1 VTKYLLNHFTFFYL
15 LLATTSITA
24 QSESYIIKGIILD
37 NNKKFPIPYATI
49 KEVDGDSSKAINI
62 TISQEDGQFQLK
74 TTSKNPNLNIDFMGY
89 EQLKIR
95 NILMKSKTLNL
106 GKILLEELP
115 QNLDEFEIEVEK
127 STMEFKL
134 DKRVFNVGKD
144 ISSTGASA
152 LEVLNNVPSVNV
164 NIEGQISLRG
174 ASGVQILI
182 NGKPSVIA
190 SEQGKGLSSIT
201 ADMIEKIEVITNP
214 SAKYEAE
221 GSSGIIN
228 IVLKKDQRK
237 GLNGSMSINTGW
249 PHNHSTGISINNRT
263 EKFNLF
269 TQIGLGY
276 RSLPRMKYNKNEN
289 FMSLINLESLGTE
302 YRNEFYYNLI
312 LGADYYINDNSLVTL
327 SGSYALEIEDQ
338 PSSFE
343 FIMDSIDVEIGSWER
358 SENTVAINPKYQYD
372 LQYANEIN
380 GNEDHTLIASAT
392 GNFFGKDQAS
402 TFMVDNFS
410 GDVYNPQQETET
422 NFKEEKHTFKLD
434 YKNPISQ
441 NIVLESG
448 IQYVWQN
455 VNNDYAVRNNINNSW
470 IIDTGLTNEFEYQQN
485 VLGLYSTAAIEKNK
499 VGLKGGLRLENTL
512 LQTLLTTTN
521 EENNRNFNNLF
532 PSLHFSYK
540 LNNHLGFQFGYSK
553 RIYRPRLWDLNPFFN
568 IRDNYN
574 IRTGN
579 PNLLPEFTDAFEISS
594 ILTQDKVSISMSIYK
609 RITDGVIERL
619 STFENNVTTY
629 VPYNV
634 GKKDATGIELN
645 AKININKQI
654 SLLGDFNYFQFKRTG
669 EFNNQNIDFSA
680 QQWYTKW
687 TSKLKLTSTTDV
699 ELSGQ
704 YESGYQ
710 TIQGEIQ
717 PQLYGNIGFR
727 QKLINGKA
735 VISFSIRDLFASR
748 IWVNEIIQNDFSLY
762 SRNFRGRFIIF
773 GFSYGFGKG
782 EAMEY
787 SGARRYF

>member
-106 GKILLEELP
+106 GEIFLKELT
-115 QNLDEFEIEVEK
+115 QNLEEFEIEVEK

-228 IVLKKDQRK
+228 IILKKDQRK
-237 GLNGSMSINTGW
+237 GINGSISVNTGW

-269 TQIGLGY
+269 AQIGLGY

-289 FMSLINLESLGTE
+289 FLNLIDLESLGTE

-312 LGADYYINDNSLVTL
+312 LGSDYYINDNSLVTL
-327 SGSYALEIEDQ
+327 SWSYALEIEDQ

-343 FIMDSIDVEIGSWER
+343 FIMDSVDLEIGSWER

-372 LQYANEIN
+372 LQYANDIN
-380 GNEDHTLIASAT
+380 GNEDHTIIASAT
-392 GNFFGKDQAS
+392 GNFFGKNQAS
-402 TFMVDNFS
+402 IFINDNFS
-410 GDVYNPQQETET
+410 
-422 NFKEEKHTFKLD
+422 
-434 YKNPISQ
+434 
-441 NIVLESG
+441 
-448 IQYVWQN
+448 
-455 VNNDYAVRNNINNSW
+455 
-470 IIDTGLTNEFEYQQN
+470 
-485 VLGLYSTAAIEKNK
+485 NK
-499 VGLKGGLRLENTL
+499 R
-512 LQTLLTTTN
+512 
-521 EENNRNFNNLF
+521 
-532 PSLHFSYK
+532 
-540 LNNHLGFQFGYSK
+540 
-553 RIYRPRLWDLNPFFN
+553 
-568 IRDNYN
+568 
-574 IRTGN
+574 
-579 PNLLPEFTDAFEISS
+579 
-594 ILTQDKVSISMSIYK
+594 
-609 RITDGVIERL
+609 
-619 STFENNVTTY
+619 
-629 VPYNV
+629 
-634 GKKDATGIELN
+634 
-645 AKININKQI
+645 
-654 SLLGDFNYFQFKRTG
+654 
-669 EFNNQNIDFSA
+669 
-680 QQWYTKW
+680 
-687 TSKLKLTSTTDV
+687 
-699 ELSGQ
+699 
-704 YESGYQ
+704 
-710 TIQGEIQ
+710 
-717 PQLYGNIGFR
+717 
-727 QKLINGKA
+727 
-735 VISFSIRDLFASR
+735 
-748 IWVNEIIQNDFSLY
+748 
-762 SRNFRGRFIIF
+762 
-773 GFSYGFGKG
+773 
-782 EAMEY
+782 
-787 SGARRYF
+787 

>member
-1 VTKYLLNHFTFFYL
+1 MTKYLLNHFTFFYL

>member
-1 VTKYLLNHFTFFYL
+1 MTKYLLNHFTFFYL

-289 FMSLINLESLGTE
+289 FMSLINLKSLGTE

>member
-1 VTKYLLNHFTFFYL
+1 MSKYLINHFTFFIFL
-15 LLATTSITA
+15 LVTTCISA
-24 QSESYIIKGIILD
+24 QSESYLIKGIILD
-37 NNKKFPIPYATI
+37 ENKKFPIPYATI
-49 KEVDGDSSKAINI
+49 KEVDADSSKVINI

-74 TTSKNPNLNIDFMGY
+74 TNSKNPNLNIDFIGY
-89 EQLKIR
+89 EQLKIQD
-95 NILMKSKTLNL
+95 ILMKSKTLNL
-106 GKILLEELP
+106 GEILLKEFP

-152 LEVLNNVPSVNV
+152 LEVLNNIPSVNV

-174 ASGVQILI
+174 AGGVQILI

-237 GLNGSMSINTGW
+237 GLNGSISINTGW

-269 TQIGLGY
+269 AQIGLGY

-343 FIMDSIDVEIGSWER
+343 FMMDSIDVEIGSWER

-380 GNEDHTLIASAT
+380 GNEDHTLVASAT

-402 TFMVDNFS
+402 TFMIDNLS
-410 GDVYNPQQETET
+410 GDIYNPQQETET

-594 ILTQDKVSISMSIYK
+594 ILTKDKVSVNMSIYK
-609 RITDGVIERL
+609 RITEGVIERL

-645 AKININKQI
+645 TKINVNKQI

-704 YESGYQ
+704 YESGYL

-762 SRNFRGRFIIF
+762 SRSFRGRFIIF

>member
-1 VTKYLLNHFTFFYL
+1 MTKYLLNHFTFFYL

-343 FIMDSIDVEIGSWER
+343 FIMDSIYVEIGSWER

-645 AKININKQI
+645 AKINIKKQI

>member
-1 VTKYLLNHFTFFYL
+1 MTKYLLNHFTFFYL

-470 IIDTGLTNEFEYQQN
+470 IIDTGLTNVFEYQQN

-594 ILTQDKVSISMSIYK
+594 ILTQGKVSVSMSFYK
-609 RITDGVIERL
+609 RITNGVIERL

>member
-1 VTKYLLNHFTFFYL
+1 MTKYLLNHFTFFYL

-106 GKILLEELP
+106 GEIFLKELT
-115 QNLDEFEIEVEK
+115 QNLEEFEIEVEK

-228 IVLKKDQRK
+228 IILKKDQRK
-237 GLNGSMSINTGW
+237 GINGSISVNTGW

-269 TQIGLGY
+269 AQIGLGY

-289 FMSLINLESLGTE
+289 FLNLIDLESLGTE

-312 LGADYYINDNSLVTL
+312 LGSDYYINDNSLVTL

-343 FIMDSIDVEIGSWER
+343 FIMDSVDLEIGSWER

-372 LQYANEIN
+372 LQYANDIN
-380 GNEDHTLIASAT
+380 GNEDHTIIASAT
-392 GNFFGKDQAS
+392 GNFFGKNQAS
-402 TFMVDNFS
+402 IFINDNFS
-410 GDVYNPQQETET
+410 GDIYNPQQETET

-434 YKNPISQ
+434 YKKPIGQ
-441 NIVLESG
+441 YLVLENG

-455 VNNDYAVRNNINNSW
+455 VNNDYAVKNNINNSW
-470 IIDTGLTNEFEYQQN
+470 VIDTGLTNQFEYQQN
-485 VLGLYSTAAIEKNK
+485 VLGLFLTAAIEKNK
-499 VGLKGGLRLENTL
+499 LGLKGGLRLENTL
-512 LQTLLTTTN
+512 LQTLLITTN

-532 PSLHFSYK
+532 PTLHFSYN
-540 LNNHLGFQFGYSK
+540 LNKHVGFQFGYSK

-579 PNLLPEFTDAFEISS
+579 PNLLPEFTDAFELSS
-594 ILTQDKVSISMSIYK
+594 ILIQEKVSVSMSFYK
-609 RITDGVIERL
+609 RITNGVIERL
-619 STFENNVTTY
+619 STFENNVNTY
-629 VPYNV
+629 IPYNI
-634 GKKDATGIELN
+634 GKKDATGLELN
-645 AKININKQI
+645 TKINVNKQF
-654 SLLGDFNYFQFKRTG
+654 SLLGDFNYFQFIRTG

-680 QQWYTKW
+680 HQWYTKW
-687 TSKLKLTSTTDV
+687 TSKLKLTSTTDL

-727 QKLINGKA
+727 QKLIKGRA
-735 VISFSIRDLFASR
+735 IVSFSIRDLFASR

-762 SRNFRGRFIIF
+762 SRSFRGRFIIF

>member
-1 VTKYLLNHFTFFYL
+1 MTKYLLNHFTFFYL

-134 DKRVFNVGKD
+134 DKKVFNVGKD

>member
-1 VTKYLLNHFTFFYL
+1 MSKFLLNHFTFFIF
-15 LLATTSITA
+15 LLATICISA
-24 QSESYIIKGIILD
+24 QSQSYLIKGIILD
-37 NNKKFPIPYATI
+37 ENKKFPIPYATI
-49 KEVDGDSSKAINI
+49 KEFDGDSSKVINI
-62 TISQEDGQFQLK
+62 TISKEDGQFQLK
-74 TTSKNPNLNIDFMGY
+74 TTSKNPNLNIDFIGY
-89 EQLKIR
+89 EQLKIQH
-95 NILMKSKTLNL
+95 ILMKSKTLNL
-106 GKILLEELP
+106 GEILLKELP

-174 ASGVQILI
+174 AGGVQILI

-237 GLNGSMSINTGW
+237 GLNGSISINTGW

-343 FIMDSIDVEIGSWER
+343 FMMDSIDVEIGSWER

-372 LQYANEIN
+372 LQYTNEIN
-380 GNEDHTLIASAT
+380 GNEDHTLVASAT

-402 TFMVDNFS
+402 TFMIDNLS

-594 ILTQDKVSISMSIYK
+594 ILTKDKVSVNMSIYK
-609 RITDGVIERL
+609 RITEGVIERL
-619 STFENNVTTY
+619 SIFENNVTTY

-645 AKININKQI
+645 TKINVNKQI

-787 SGARRYF
+787 SGAKRYF

>member
-1 VTKYLLNHFTFFYL
+1 MTKYLLNHFTFFYL

-228 IVLKKDQRK
+228 IELKKDQRK

-654 SLLGDFNYFQFKRTG
+654 SLLGDFNFFQFKRTG

>member
-1 VTKYLLNHFTFFYL
+1 MTKYLLNHFTFFYL

-37 NNKKFPIPYATI
+37 NNKKFPIPFATI

-289 FMSLINLESLGTE
+289 FMSLINLKSLGTE